1 MTSPDPNLLPK
12 RTQQVLQALSQAIE
26 ATGYPPSLRELGKEV
41 GLRSPSSIKH
51 QLDLL
56 EEAGFITRR
65 SSRPRAIEVV
75 GRAKPEKKTG
85 LVPVPVASSEGG
97 TATSVPLVG
106 KIAAGAPITA
116 EQHVDDVYT
125 LPQELTGRG
134 ELFML
139 QVQGE
144 SMVDAAICDGDFV
157 VVRVQPDAEEGQ
169 IVAALVD
176 GEATVKV
183 LSRKDGHQWLL
194 PRNENY
200 APIPGDEAT
209 IMGRVVTVMRSL

>member
-75 GRAKPEKKTG
+75 GRAKPEKKNRAGPGTG
-85 LVPVPVASSEGG
+85 
-97 TATSVPLVG
+97 G
-106 KIAAGAPITA
+106 K
-116 EQHVDDVYT
+116 
-125 LPQELTGRG
+125 LRGRH
-134 ELFML
+134 
-139 QVQGE
+139 
-144 SMVDAAICDGDFV
+144 S
-157 VVRVQPDAEEGQ
+157 
-169 IVAALVD
+169 
-176 GEATVKV
+176 
-183 LSRKDGHQWLL
+183 
-194 PRNENY
+194 N
-200 APIPGDEAT
+200 
-209 IMGRVVTVMRSL
+209 